1 MKRLLVVTLLALAV
15 PGLAFGQ
22 AGPRKMTP
30 SASKTAEQEVMA
42 LERAWLA
49 AGLKDDVAWYER
61 NLADTMVNTDEEGV
75 VTGKAE
81 MVAEAKNHVNK
92 YETLSYDDLKARA
105 YGDTVI
111 ATGIVV
117 VKGTSKGKPVN
128 LRSEWTDTWVK
139 RGGQWQCVA
148 SQATKLGEK

>member
-1 MKRLLVVTLLALAV
+1 
-15 PGLAFGQ
+15 
-22 AGPRKMTP
+22 
-30 SASKTAEQEVMA
+30 MA

-81 MVAEAKNHVNK
+81 MVSDAKNHVNK